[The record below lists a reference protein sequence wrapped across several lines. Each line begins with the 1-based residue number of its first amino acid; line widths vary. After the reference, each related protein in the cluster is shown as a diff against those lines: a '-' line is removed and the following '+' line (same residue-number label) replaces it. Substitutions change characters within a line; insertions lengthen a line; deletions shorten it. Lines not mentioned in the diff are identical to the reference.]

1 MKSITLAEQLR
12 KAAKVN
18 RELVLPSGQRTN
30 RTWPLCMQCL
40 REVDSTELM
49 NVNSK
54 GCEIKAG
61 CHGKE
66 DYYKVTWELSV
77 ADSSKDVLDD
87 VNVGWAIKR
96 AMADFCPFLS
106 ETTNMHDFSSKRG

>member
-1 MKSITLAEQLR
+1 MKIISLAEQLR

-18 RELVLPSGQRTN
+18 RELVLPSGRRTN

-40 REVDSTELM
+40 HEVDSAELM
-49 NVNSK
+49 DVSST

-66 DYYKVTWELSV
+66 DYYKVTWPDLSV
-77 ADSSKDVLDD
+77 ADTTAPILDD

-96 AMADFCPFLS
+96 AMADFCPFMP
-106 ETTNMHDFSSKRG
+106 ENQHDFSSKR

>member
-1 MKSITLAEQLR
+1 MKTISLADQIR

-18 RELVLPSGQRTN
+18 RELVLPNGGRTN
-30 RTWPLCMQCL
+30 RTWPLCMLCL
-40 REVDSTELM
+40 KEVDSADLM
-49 NVNSK
+49 DVSSK

-66 DYYKVTWELSV
+66 DYYKVTWDLAM
-77 ADSSKDVLDD
+77 ADSSAPILDD

-96 AMADFCPFLS
+96 AMADFSPFMP
-106 ETTNMHDFSSKRG
+106 ENQHDFSSKR

>member
-1 MKSITLAEQLR
+1 MKTVKLADQIR
-12 KAAKVN
+12 TAAKAN
-18 RELVLPSGQRTN
+18 REIVFADGTRTN

-40 REVDSTELM
+40 REVDSAELM
-49 NVNSK
+49 DVSST

-66 DYYKVTWELSV
+66 DYYKVTWDLSV
-77 ADSSKDVLDD
+77 ADTAAPILDD

-96 AMADFCPFLS
+96 AMADFSPFMP
-106 ETTNMHDFSSKRG
+106 ENQHDFSSKR